1 MLKYLFI
8 SNLVIFYKIRH
19 IYLCNEGITCVKGN
33 FTQKFLNQMPLT
45 ILWFDRET
53 TQPGLVAKI
62 RVHYLL
68 RYEEETGTPNGYVY
82 FDGC

>member
-1 MLKYLFI
+1 
-8 SNLVIFYKIRH
+8 
-19 IYLCNEGITCVKGN
+19 
-33 FTQKFLNQMPLT
+33 MPLT